1 MRLRLDVQ
9 AGVSLNRRASRP
21 SAGGFNEMCP
31 TKPREHV
38 MTSLLKEISSLIDE
52 CFETD
57 PPQLPNKLKV
67 PDADKI
73 TDIQMDS
80 TGKGIQ
86 KWLGEIKTLGFSS
99 EAVLIRVLQIKFPRV
114 AELLTLL
121 GVIDFVFKD
130 PPPNPGQGLVD
141 DLQFNWS
148 KIDQLLT
155 KPDQFALGMLLERV
169 NNLQDIKALQALVL
183 MLVVA
188 PKELLVLEYD
198 HQGFLRLPLGNQVP
212 TSLQDLIDL
221 VNSPIGFP
229 LPPGTIS
236 SFPDFKNAATS
247 NPGSLGSVIIQGP
260 NLFPQQRKLNGFGI
274 ELKIRTGNPPAYDL
288 DNGWSL
294 NIQPDPPLSNE
305 TSFQVFIGDHGLD
318 ASRGNQGNLA
328 IRIRKQLTSGQD
340 MILLGKEGETCL
352 KLRSFEVCFRF
363 LKSNPPGPL
372 FDVTAKLEKI
382 HFEVKADFLKFLELG
397 PKLPTSLKFES
408 DVVAG
413 FVQGK
418 GLTGQNGQGDTPSLG
433 IQFASPLNLKIG
445 GGKFGVNVDQ
455 VITRLE
461 TKVNPREK
469 SMDYRALFRYS
480 ARGEFGPVSV
490 MFDGAGV
497 WIGSWLEN
505 NKVEFADVL
514 LPQAIGVLIDAG
526 PVRGGGFLQYKPPND
541 FAGAL
546 QLKILGVSVFAYG
559 VYTKPRDQDASFV
572 ALIGLRLPFPGIQL
586 GFGFAVSGF
595 GGLVGVNRQAD
606 TDLLRDRL
614 IAGTSGDVLFN
625 DDPVKNAPRLLGDLT
640 SFFPPEPGVFIVGPT
655 LQINWLSI
663 LKLDLGIFIEL
674 PGPRKIFIV
683 GSARLQIGPD
693 DFSLVY
699 LRMDFIGGVDFTK
712 SLIFFDAALVN
723 SHILTIFRI
732 SGGVALRLG
741 YGSNKS
747 FLLSIGGFHPQFRP
761 LGIELPQ
768 VPRVGVSM
776 SVADIVWMKLQM
788 YLALTSNTVQFGARI
803 EAGVNLGPISANGW
817 FGFDA
822 LIYLD
827 PFKFIAEIDAGFD
840 VRVFGESLC
849 GVRLQGR
856 LSGPGPLVL
865 NARASLKILFVRI
878 SESVT
883 IELDD
888 TPGEPEKT
896 ISPNVV
902 LNQVAEELAKPDN
915 LRSEGEDASVF
926 FKPNLEA
933 EKLFS
938 PVGALVWEQKRSP
951 LKIQIQKFEGTRLPS
966 PMSLNLSIP
975 SLTNTI
981 DERDS
986 FGMGSYSDVSEAE
999 KLNVPGFSDQVS
1011 GVRLSMD
1018 SYQRGNK
1025 EDEAI
1030 TINLVR
1036 RPYKYPAMKAI
1047 AMSVSPS
1054 LGSVLGERNGGAK
1067 LDPGV
1072 PKVAILPEAW
1082 NVHEAS
1088 GKKSSDQT
1096 LNPVEAF
1103 LGARQ
1108 VNGIAI
1114 AATSQP
1120 VSLSGVFQ

>member
-1 MRLRLDVQ
+1 MQNIL
-9 AGVSLNRRASRP
+9 
-21 SAGGFNEMCP
+21 
-31 TKPREHV
+31 
-38 MTSLLKEISSLIDE
+38 EIINQWIQE
-52 CFETD
+52 CFDD
-57 PPQLPNKLKV
+57 PPPVPSRFIKSVPNDLLNIQLDPTGDRIKEWLEKIKKLG
-67 PDADKI
+67 
-73 TDIQMDS
+73 S
-80 TGKGIQ
+80 
-86 KWLGEIKTLGFSS
+86 SS

-121 GVIDFVFKD
+121 GVIEFVFKD
-130 PPPNPGQGLVD
+130 PPPNSGEGLVD

-148 KIDQLLT
+148 KIEKLLT
-155 KPDQFALGMLLERV
+155 KPDQFALEMLLERV
-169 NNLQDIKALQALVL
+169 NDLQDIKALQALVL

-229 LPPGTIS
+229 LPPGPIP

-247 NPGSLGSVIIQGP
+247 NPGSLGRVIIQGP
-260 NLFPQQRKLNGFGI
+260 NSFSQQGKLNGFGV
-274 ELKIRTGNPPAYDL
+274 ELQINPNNLDLAHSLGN
-288 DNGWSL
+288 NWSL
-294 NIQPDPPLSNE
+294 TLQPDPPLSNE
-305 TSFQVFIGDHGLD
+305 TSFQVFIRDHGLD
-318 ASRGNQGNLA
+318 ASRGNQDNLA
-328 IRIRKQLTSGQD
+328 IRIRKVLTSGQD

-352 KLRSFEVCFRF
+352 KLRSFEVGFRF

-418 GLTGQNGQGDTPSLG
+418 GLTGQNGQGDAPSLG

-461 TKVNPREK
+461 TKVDTPRK

-497 WIGSWLEN
+497 WIGSWSSEY
-505 NKVEFADVL
+505 AGAL

-526 PVRGGGFLQYKPPND
+526 PVRGGGFLQFKPPDD

-559 VYTKPRDQDASFV
+559 VYTKQRDQDASFV

-606 TDLLRDRL
+606 TDLLRDRM
-614 IAGTSGDVLFN
+614 IAGTSGDLLFN

-693 DFSLVY
+693 DFALVY

-896 ISPNVV
+896 ISPSVV

-926 FKPNLEA
+926 FKPKLQG

-986 FGMGSYSDVSEAE
+986 FGMGSYSNVSEAE

-1018 SYQRGNK
+1018 SYQRGKK

-1082 NVHEAS
+1082 NIHGAS
-1088 GKKSSDQT
+1088 GKKSSDKT

>member
-1 MRLRLDVQ
+1 
-9 AGVSLNRRASRP
+9 
-21 SAGGFNEMCP
+21 
-31 TKPREHV
+31 
-38 MTSLLKEISSLIDE
+38 MTSLLKEISSLIDN
-52 CFETD
+52 CFKKD
-57 PPQLPNKLKV
+57 SPRLPNKLRGPQV
-67 PDADKI
+67 GEFTNI
-73 TDIQMDS
+73 QTDP

-86 KWLGEIKTLGFSS
+86 EWLEKIKALGSSS

-121 GVIDFVFKD
+121 RMIEFVFKD
-130 PPPNPGQGLVD
+130 PPLNSGQGLVD

-155 KPDQFALGMLLERV
+155 KPDQFALEMLLERV
-169 NNLQDIKALQALVL
+169 NDLQDIKALQALVL

-188 PKELLVLEYD
+188 PKELLLREYN

-236 SFPDFKNAATS
+236 NFADFKNSAGHS
-247 NPGSLGSVIIQGP
+247 PSPGTLGRVIIQGP
-260 NLFPQQRKLNGFGI
+260 VSFPQPGKLNGFGI

-328 IRIRKQLTSGQD
+328 IRIRKKLTSGQD
-340 MILLGKEGETCL
+340 MILLGQEGETCL
-352 KLRSFEVCFRF
+352 KLRSFEVGFRF

-461 TKVNPREK
+461 TKVNPERK

-497 WIGSWLEN
+497 WIGSWSS
-505 NKVEFADVL
+505 KYADTL
-514 LPQAIGVLIDAG
+514 LPQAIGVLIEAG

-541 FAGAL
+541 FSGAL

-640 SFFPPEPGVFIVGPT
+640 SFFPAEPGVFIVGPT

-693 DFSLVY
+693 DFALVY

-776 SVADIVWMKLQM
+776 SVADIVWMKLQI

-803 EAGVNLGPISANGW
+803 EAGVELGPISANGW

-951 LKIQIQKFEGTRLPS
+951 LKIQIQKFEGTRLQS

-986 FGMGSYSDVSEAE
+986 FGTGSYSDVSEAE

-1114 AATSQP
+1114 AATSKP

>member
-1 MRLRLDVQ
+1 
-9 AGVSLNRRASRP
+9 
-21 SAGGFNEMCP
+21 
-31 TKPREHV
+31 
-38 MTSLLKEISSLIDE
+38 MTSLLKEISSLIEE
-52 CFETD
+52 CFNTVPPRLPTTLRVPSVGEFTNIQID
-57 PPQLPNKLKV
+57 P
-67 PDADKI
+67 
-73 TDIQMDS
+73 

-86 KWLGEIKTLGFSS
+86 AWLNKIKALGSSS

-121 GVIDFVFKD
+121 GMIEFEFKD
-130 PPPNPGQGLVD
+130 PPPNPGQAEVN
-141 DLQFNWS
+141 DLKFNWN
-148 KIDQLLT
+148 KIEQLLT
-155 KPDQFALGMLLERV
+155 KPDEFALGMLLKRV
-169 NNLQDIKALQALVL
+169 HDLPDIKALQALVL

-212 TSLQDLIDL
+212 TSLQDLINL

-229 LPPGTIS
+229 LPPRPIS
-236 SFPDFKNAATS
+236 SFADFKTDATPIPS
-247 NPGSLGSVIIQGP
+247 PGSLGSVIIQGP
-260 NLFPQQRKLNGFGI
+260 DSFTPQVKLKGFGV
-274 ELKIRTGNPPAYDL
+274 ELKIKQGNNQAYNL
-288 DNGWSL
+288 GNGWSL

-305 TSFQVFIGDHGLD
+305 ASFRVFIGHNGLD
-318 ASRGNQGNLA
+318 TSRGNQGNLA
-328 IRIRKQLTSGQD
+328 IRIRKELTSGED
-340 MILLGKEGETCL
+340 MILLGKEGATCL
-352 KLRSFEVCFRF
+352 KLRSFEVGFRF
-363 LKSNPPGPL
+363 LKSNPQGPL

-418 GLTGQNGQGDTPSLG
+418 GLTGQNGQGDGPSLG

-461 TKVNPREK
+461 SKVDSSSK

-490 MFDGAGV
+490 TFDGAGV
-497 WIGSWLEN
+497 WIGSWRVN
-505 NKVEFADVL
+505 DNVEFADVL

-526 PVRGGGFLQYKPPND
+526 PVRGGGFLESKPPND

-546 QLKILGVSVFAYG
+546 QLKILGVSVFAFG
-559 VYTKPRDQDASFV
+559 VYTKQQNNTSFV

-595 GGLVGVNRQAD
+595 GGLVGVNRQSD
-606 TDLLRDRL
+606 TDLLRERL

-693 DFSLVY
+693 DFALIY

-803 EAGVNLGPISANGW
+803 EAGVELGPISANGW

-888 TPGEPEKT
+888 TPGEPEKI
-896 ISPNVV
+896 ISPQVV
-902 LNQVAEELAKPDN
+902 IKQVAEELAKPDN

-926 FKPNLEA
+926 FKPNLQG

-1018 SYQRGNK
+1018 SYQRGKK

-1072 PKVAILPEAW
+1072 PKVAILPESW
-1082 NVHEAS
+1082 NIHEAS
-1088 GKKSSDQT
+1088 GKKSSDKT

-1120 VSLSGVFQ
+1120 VSLSGVFQS